1 MTRTT
6 LRNDDVTSPQA
17 GQRPLNESLRGLSI
31 RLDSM
36 PRREQAWVR
45 FTVSENDGVSTII
58 GEKITGPGYSL
69 AAVVVLAVQLVDLP
83 PDVTLTSAPWL
94 NVEPVEGNADTV
106 RITEAYGM
114 PQSGTFDVLVEFVEN
129 TTGQWPRTDVTGGV
143 P

>member
-6 LRNDDVTSPQA
+6 LRNDDITSA
-17 GQRPLNESLRGLSI
+17 RESQRPLNESLRGISI

-45 FTVSENDGVSTII
+45 FTVSENDGISTIV

-69 AAVVVLAVQLVDLP
+69 AAVVVLAVQLVDSP
-83 PDVTLTSAPWL
+83 AAPLTAAPWL
-94 NVEPVEGNADTV
+94 SIEPVEGNADTG
-106 RITEAYGM
+106 RILSAFGLPLT
-114 PQSGTFDVLVEFVEN
+114 GTFDVLVEFVEN
-129 TTGQWPRTDVTGGV
+129 VTEQWPRTDVTGGV